1 MSKLL
6 QTIIIGAVTGS
17 LYSLLAL
24 GMVLVYRT
32 TGVLNIAHGGVG
44 VLAGFVAW
52 DLVQLR
58 GWPYY
63 PGLLAGIALA
73 VVLGLAFE
81 RFVVRGLPNP
91 GSRTVATL
99 GLFLLAQGVVFAVPW
114 WSNNSAQVF
123 PSPFTG
129 RTVRI
134 PGADYTVSYDQLALI
149 ATVGLLFAG
158 LRFMLRRTR
167 IGMAMRAVADDP
179 AASRMMGVRE
189 ELVSPVVWAMAF
201 AIAALSVMLIAPVNL
216 LENTSIVA
224 FTLKALAVT
233 FVGGLVSLPLTV
245 LGATILAL
253 LEAFTQIY
261 AADVRGLP
269 SAWPFI
275 LMVAVLVVRLIRPT
289 KALDEQALATA

>member
-6 QTIIIGAVTGS
+6 QTIIIGTVTGS

-32 TGVLNIAHGGVG
+32 TGVLNIAHGGIG
-44 VLAGFVAW
+44 VMAGFVAW

-58 GWPYY
+58 HWPYY
-63 PGLLAGIALA
+63 AGLVAGVAFA
-73 VVLGLAFE
+73 VVIGVAFE
-81 RFVVRGLPNP
+81 RFVVRRLPNA

-99 GLFLLAQGVVFAVPW
+99 GLFLLAQGVVFVVPW

-129 RTVRI
+129 KLVSI
-134 PGADYTVSYDQLALI
+134 PGADIAVSYDQIVLVT
-149 ATVGLLFAG
+149 TVVLLFVG
-158 LRFMLRRTR
+158 LRFLLRRTR
-167 IGMAMRAVADDP
+167 LGMAMRAVSDDP
-179 AASRMMGVRE
+179 AASRLMGVRE
-189 ELVSPVVWAMAF
+189 ELVAPVVWAMAF
-201 AIAALSVMLIAPVNL
+201 GIAALSVMLIAPINL
-216 LENTSIVA
+216 LENTSIIA

-245 LGATILAL
+245 LGATVLAL
-253 LEAFTQIY
+253 LETFTQIY

-275 LMVAVLVVRLIRPT
+275 LMVAVLVIRLIRPT
-289 KALDEQALATA
+289 KALDEQALAAA